1 MECRMRTG
9 FSFQATFGATMPLA
23 DFHWD
28 LAATGGT
35 ISAGKIFPQGRVGIC
50 WF

>member
-1 MECRMRTG
+1 
-9 FSFQATFGATMPLA
+9 MPLA